1 MSINKDKLSLILQHK
16 KLNEL
21 INDINKMYNYIGSD
35 HLNYWMCDGINI
47 SCYGC
52 LNCSLSD
59 YNFEF
64 YIKNGPQN
72 GHSLYFCNKCSDI
85 FISKVTEISKIV
97 KDKNL
102 KNEVIKI
109 YNRKRDDYIKSI
121 ITEEEKKEITE
132 WKLFYHNEKD
142 TLLLNSEEKISII
155 SNNI

>member
-1 MSINKDKLSLILQHK
+1 MSINKDKLSKILNDK

-21 INDINKMYNYIGSD
+21 INDINKMYNYIGPD
-35 HLNYWMCDGINI
+35 HLNYWMCDGTNF

-59 YNFEF
+59 YDFDF

-72 GHSLYFCNKCSDI
+72 GHSLYFCDKCSDI
-85 FISKVTEISKIV
+85 FISKVNEISKNV

-102 KNEVIKI
+102 KNEIIKI
-109 YNRKRDDYIKSI
+109 YNRKRDNYIKSI
-121 ITEEEKKEITE
+121 LTEEEKKKIKE

-142 TLLLNSEEKISII
+142 TLLLNSEEKISVIT
-155 SNNI
+155 NNI